1 MEVEKNLR
9 MDSNTD
15 KLETRSTTTPL
26 SSRRGVG
33 GEVELRSEE
42 VQEILSRPPHAL
54 IRYGI
59 SIITGVLFVI
69 FIGSFFF
76 RYPDIVNGEVIIT
89 TENPPIW
96 LVAKSTGRISE
107 ISCADAQI
115 VKQGTIL
122 GIIENPATTKDILL
136 VRDLLKDVVINEG
149 YCLISDSL
157 LTSSFELGSVQNSF
171 SSFIRAAV
179 NYNNFLTLNLSNQDK
194 LSLEKQIEH
203 KKAYAMGLVKQLD
216 IKKKELQL
224 TRKAYDRDKK
234 LFLEKVISAY
244 ELELTEQAYL
254 NKQLDLQQFEST
266 ISINNVE
273 AVQMRASVNKLFVQ
287 YQQEHIQLL
296 SDLQSAQ
303 RELNS
308 SFENWMQ
315 NYAMIAPRTGRVTFN
330 TFWKTDQY
338 VSVGDKVFAVIPTF
352 HGKYIGKLQIPTTG
366 SGKVAI
372 GQRVNVKVAGYPYL
386 EYGLLKAQTKS
397 ISLVANNSFYSVQIE
412 FPEGLKT
419 SVNKQ
424 LKFDG
429 ELSGSAE
436 IITENRTLIERIF
449 TPVKLI
455 LQKSFE

>member
-26 SSRRGVG
+26 STRRGVG

-59 SIITGVLFVI
+59 SVITGVLFVI

-149 YCLISDSL
+149 YCLIADSL

-194 LSLEKQIEH
+194 LSLEKQIQ
-203 KKAYAMGLVKQLD
+203 GL
-216 IKKKELQL
+216 
-224 TRKAYDRDKK
+224 
-234 LFLEKVISAY
+234 
-244 ELELTEQAYL
+244 
-254 NKQLDLQQFEST
+254 
-266 ISINNVE
+266 
-273 AVQMRASVNKLFVQ
+273 
-287 YQQEHIQLL
+287 
-296 SDLQSAQ
+296 
-303 RELNS
+303 REL
-308 SFENWMQ
+308 FHQRLDRRLHRARAGRHVRPGAGLEAPLLCQ
-315 NYAMIAPRTGRVTFN
+315 TLPTDGRHRIAQPTRTGLTGRIGAWARPVYFAGFTVTTPRTGCGRSSFCS
-330 TFWKTDQY
+330 FP
-338 VSVGDKVFAVIPTF
+338 S
-352 HGKYIGKLQIPTTG
+352 
-366 SGKVAI
+366 
-372 GQRVNVKVAGYPYL
+372 GQRTVRDSRAPWSSV
-386 EYGLLKAQTKS
+386 TKGRRA
-397 ISLVANNSFYSVQIE
+397 LDW
-412 FPEGLKT
+412 L
-419 SVNKQ
+419 
-424 LKFDG
+424 
-429 ELSGSAE
+429 
-436 IITENRTLIERIF
+436 R
-449 TPVKLI
+449 
-455 LQKSFE
+455 